1 MLVVQPRQLTECIL
15 ASNTKLLA
23 TKKNL
28 TMKGAKKK
36 KHPKKKHPSR
46 MRPPLNI
53 PVKKL
58 ELPPLK
64 TSVPSRWKITTRI
77 AAQKRE
83 K

>member
-1 MLVVQPRQLTECIL
+1 
-15 ASNTKLLA
+15 
-23 TKKNL
+23 
-28 TMKGAKKK
+28 MKGAKKK